1 MKKYTVMAPLGRGG
15 GAFVVHKL
23 LERQIQ
29 NYHVVDYNPYWT
41 LFPFAL
47 GMAAPTKGA
56 DIVHTTQDYGI
67 FFQKKGTPIVL
78 TLHGYILDPW
88 MHAYSSMA
96 QRIHYATDLR
106 LITWLSLLKA
116 DVITAVSHFMA
127 KVARED
133 LGITKPIR
141 VIYNGIDT
149 DFYTPLQKPRDG
161 RKETKVFVTGNL
173 TLRKGVQFLPGI
185 ASLLD
190 PGITIYYTPG
200 LRTTFDLTQAPNLQ
214 PVGRVPFKDLPDRY
228 RDMDILLMPTVRE
241 GFGLSVAE
249 AMATGIPVVASDCS
263 SIPELIDNGKGGFL
277 CPVGDARA
285 FAEKINLLAENPE
298 LRKEM
303 GEYNRAKVEKMFRL
317 DQMVDSYSQLFEEI
331 LDSRGGAPR

>member
-1 MKKYTVMAPLGRGG
+1 MRKCKVMAPMGRGG
-15 GAFVVHKL
+15 GAFVVHKV
-23 LERQIQ
+23 LERHIPDYQ
-29 NYHVVDYNPYWT
+29 VVPYNPYWT

-47 GMAAPTKGA
+47 SMAAPTKGA

-67 FFQKKGTPIVL
+67 FFQKKGVPIVL

-88 MHAYSSMA
+88 MHNYSTLA

-133 LGITKPIR
+133 LGISKPIR

-149 DFYTPLQKPRDG
+149 DFYTPLAQPRTG
-161 RKETKVFVTGNL
+161 RKEVKVFVTGNL
-173 TLRKGVQFLPGI
+173 TLRKGVQWLPGI
-185 ASLLD
+185 AARLRKD
-190 PGITIYYTPG
+190 ITIYYTQG
-200 LRTTFDLTQAPNLQ
+200 LRTRFDLTQAENLK
-214 PVGRVPFKDLPDRY
+214 PVGRVPFKELPDRY

-249 AMATGIPVVASDCS
+249 AMATGLPVVASDCS
-263 SIPELIDNGKGGFL
+263 SIPELIDDGKGGFL
-277 CPVGDARA
+277 CPVGDMDA
-285 FAEKINLLAENPE
+285 FAEKINFLAENPE
-298 LRKEM
+298 VRKEM
-303 GEYNRAKVEKMFRL
+303 GAYNRAKVEKMFRL
-317 DQMVDSYSQLFEEI
+317 DQMIDGYRNLFEEI
-331 LDSRGGAPR
+331 LSSRR